1 MGCLQMNGNK
11 KHGRLTHQQKVG
23 YVMLAPFAICFV
35 LFTVVPVL
43 VALFLSFTQYNMMQS
58 PNFVWLNN
66 YKLLLLGDRTFL
78 TALKNTLLFAVIVGP
93 CGYILSFFAAWVL
106 NQFKLRNLFSL
117 FLYIPSVTSSVAI
130 SAVWKYIFSGDRYG
144 FINNL
149 LIDWGF
155 LDEPILWISD
165 PQYIMKVVVIISLW
179 MSMGNGFL
187 VFLAGLQNCDKSL
200 YEAGLIDGI
209 GSRWQ
214 ELKYLTLPQMKPQL
228 LYGAITTI
236 TAAFGVF
243 DVPVSIAGLP
253 SPNYSAHTIVAHLYD
268 YAFQRFQM
276 GYASAVA
283 TILFVMTYF
292 IGRIVMKALS
302 EDNEIRARR
311 RKAK

>member
-1 MGCLQMNGNK
+1 MQGKDKNRK
-11 KHGRLTHQQKVG
+11 LTHQQKVG
-23 YVMLAPFAICFV
+23 YVMLTPFVICFF
-35 LFTVVPVL
+35 LFTVVPVI
-43 VALFLSFTQYNMMQS
+43 VAVCLSFTNYNMMQA
-58 PNFVWLNN
+58 PTFVWLNN
-66 YKLLLLGDRTFL
+66 YKLLLLGDRIFL
-78 TALKNTLLFAVIVGP
+78 TALKNTLVFAVIVGP
-93 CGYILSFFAAWVL
+93 CGYLLSFFAAWVL
-106 NQFKLRNLFSL
+106 NQFKMRNLFAL

-130 SAVWKYIFSGDRYG
+130 SAVWKYIFSSDRYG

-149 LIDWGF
+149 LIEWGF
-155 LDEPILWISD
+155 IDEPILWISD

-179 MSMGNGFL
+179 MSMGSGFL

-236 TAAFGVF
+236 SSSFGVF
-243 DVPVSIAGLP
+243 DVPVSVAGLP

-276 GYASAVA
+276 GYASSVA
-283 TILFVMTYF
+283 TVLFVMTYL
-292 IGRIVMKALS
+292 IGRVVMKMLS
-302 EDNEIRARR
+302 DDPSSRIR
-311 RKAK
+311 RKKSV